1 VFTVTSAHR
10 AAPGTDYAKPCLTEA
25 AEEVL
30 LVYDWECPVCDIYCR
45 LVRVRPTVGRLRLV
59 NARESTVA
67 LQEITRAGLDIDQ
80 GMVVKAAGQ
89 LYYGS
94 DAIQA
99 LALISDRTDLFN
111 TLIYYIFRS
120 SRLSRVLYP
129 ALRMCRNLLLKVM
142 GKTKINN
149 LKILGND
156 RF

>member
-1 VFTVTSAHR
+1 MTSAHR
-10 AAPGTDYAKPCLTEA
+10 AAPGTNYAKPRLTEA

-30 LVYDWECPVCDIYCR
+30 LVYDWECPVCNIYCR
-45 LVRVRPTVGRLRLV
+45 LVRVRPAVGRLRLV

-67 LQEITRAGLDIDQ
+67 LQEITRGGLDIDQ
-80 GMVVKAAGQ
+80 GMVVKIDGH

-94 DAIQA
+94 DAIHA
-99 LALISDRTDLFN
+99 LARISSRSDIFN
-111 TLIYYIFRS
+111 RLTYYIFRS
-120 SRLSRVLYP
+120 SRLSKILYP
-129 ALRMCRNLLLKVM
+129 CLRTCRNLLLKAM

>member
-1 VFTVTSAHR
+1 MFTMTPAHR
-10 AAPGTDYAKPCLTEA
+10 AVLGTNYTKPCLTKA

-45 LVRVRPTVGRLRLV
+45 LVRVRPTVGRLCLV

-80 GMVVKAAGQ
+80 GMVVKMAGQ
-89 LYYGS
+89 LYCGS

-111 TLIYYIFRS
+111 RLIYYIFRS
-120 SRLSRVLYP
+120 SRLSCVLYP
-129 ALRMCRNLLLKVM
+129 ALRICRNLLLKVM

-149 LKILGND
+149 LKIEGNAC
-156 RF
+156 F